1 MAALRPGVVF
11 ALVRELRKTAKE
23 TRPLQVSGML
33 AEQLARELREGGDAS
48 FVRIGGDPAHASVLV
63 IVLAGAP
70 GPEEER
76 MLRAADRARTPI
88 IAVQTGREADL
99 DIPYVLATDVVHCPP
114 GAGFPVDEIAA
125 AVAVRLG
132 EAGTGLAA
140 KLPVLREPVC
150 RALITA
156 FARRNGILAA
166 AIFVPGADFPV
177 LTTNQLRLVL
187 RIASAH
193 GEEIDAQRAPEIGAT
208 IANGLAFR
216 TLAHQAVGLIPVA
229 GWALQGA
236 FAYTGTRAI
245 GEGAMRWFGSRSSTE

>member
-1 MAALRPGVVF
+1 MAALRPGAVF
-11 ALVRELRKTAKE
+11 GLVRELRKTAKE
-23 TRPLQVSGML
+23 IRPLQVSGIL
-33 AEQLARELREGGDAS
+33 AEQLARELRERGDGS
-48 FVRIGGDPAHASVLV
+48 FVRVGGDPAGASVLV

-70 GPEEER
+70 GPEDER
-76 MLRAADRARTPI
+76 LLRAADRARTPI
-88 IAVQTGREADL
+88 VAVQTGRDPEL
-99 DIPYVLATDVVHCPP
+99 DIPYVLATDVVPCRP
-114 GAGFPVDEIAA
+114 GAGFPIGEIAA
-125 AVAVRLG
+125 AVAARLG

-150 RALITA
+150 RGLIAA

-187 RIASAH
+187 RIAAAH
-193 GEEIDAQRAPEIGAT
+193 GEEIDVQRAPEIGAT

-216 TLAHQAVGLIPVA
+216 TLAHQAVGLIPFA

-245 GEGAMRWFGSRSSTE
+245 GEAAMRWFGSRSSTG